1 MTTAHECID
10 QLIADLETLLKNQK
24 QKQVFVKK
32 EDLIEEKDYVEVP
45 FSFDLLEKHHDKLFH
60 KEANNIVAML
70 DMRMLDKYV
79 FRIPKEKKQVRILYG
94 ISDGLTRVHSN
105 LFYIRKEDRDLR
117 LKRFHEAGSLST
129 CKPVTVIFED

>member
-32 EDLIEEKDYVEVP
+32 AELPWTKKDYVEVP

-60 KEANNIVAML
+60 KEENTIVAML

-79 FRIPKEKKQVRILYG
+79 FRIPKENKQVRILYG

-117 LKRFHEAGSLST
+117 LKRFHEAGSFST
-129 CKPVTVIFED
+129 CKPVTVIF

>member
-1 MTTAHECID
+1 MTTAHERID

-24 QKQVFVKK
+24 QKRVFVKK
-32 EDLIEEKDYVEVP
+32 EDSVEEKDYVEVP

-60 KEANNIVAML
+60 KEENTIVAML

-79 FRIPKEKKQVRILYG
+79 FRIPKEKKQPLVTYG
-94 ISDGLTRVHSN
+94 IWAGLTGVHRDLVYAN
-105 LFYIRKEDRDLR
+105 KKDRDRR
-117 LKRFHEAGSLST
+117 LERFHEAGSLST